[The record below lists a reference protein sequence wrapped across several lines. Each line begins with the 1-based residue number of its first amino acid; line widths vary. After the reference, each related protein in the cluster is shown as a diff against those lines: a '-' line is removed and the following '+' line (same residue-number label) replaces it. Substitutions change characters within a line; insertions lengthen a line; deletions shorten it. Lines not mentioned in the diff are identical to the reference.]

1 MLNGLRR
8 YKAVTWSSY
17 RKIPHYEKT
26 MEQISAQRE
35 EILLFIAR
43 ILMPQSD
50 LQLEEVKGEIAEMA
64 GKLCI
69 PFDEALYY
77 RWQYCQKLYRATE
90 RIKTINYNKSVL

>member
-43 ILMPQSD
+43 ILMPQPD
-50 LQLEEVKGEIAEMA
+50 LQLEKVKGEVADLA
-64 GKLCI
+64 SKLCI

-77 RWQYCQKLYRATE
+77 RWHYCQKLYRATE
-90 RIKTINYNKSVL
+90 RIRIINRNKIVL